1 MGGLLISTL
10 GTLSNRAYY
19 LFLIIVMV
27 WFFGVYV
34 PLNERKKRQDG
45 QAAAGKRPRR
55 EEKPPLRLSRP
66 AALGLMAACAV
77 LAAVGLILLIAA
89 GAMSRPLPILLGAL
103 LAGAGLAGMGR
114 AGRDL
119 RAAPRQPVPRP
130 GSPWTGPGWSSWS
143 PCWRRGYSPRRSTEG
158 SARSL
163 WREENEKESDLPAQ

>member
-103 LAGAGLAGMGR
+103 LAGMGLAGMGR

-119 RAAPRQPVPRP
+119 RAAPRQPAPRP
-130 GSPWTGPGWSSWS
+130 PAWEPVDRARLEQLESLLEAGILTPEEY
-143 PCWRRGYSPRRSTEG
+143 RRKRTELMEG
-158 SARSL
+158 R
-163 WREENEKESDLPAQ
+163 K

>member
-66 AALGLMAACAV
+66 AALGLLAACAV

-130 GSPWTGPGWSSWS
+130 PAREPVDRARLEQLESLLEAGILTPEEY
-143 PCWRRGYSPRRSTEG
+143 RRKRTELMEG
-158 SARSL
+158 R
-163 WREENEKESDLPAQ
+163 K

>member
-119 RAAPRQPVPRP
+119 RAAPRPQAPRP
-130 GSPWTGPGWSSWS
+130 PAREPVDRARLEQLESLMEAGILTPEEY
-143 PCWRRGYSPRRSTEG
+143 RRKRTELMEG
-158 SARSL
+158 R
-163 WREENEKESDLPAQ
+163 K

>member
-66 AALGLMAACAV
+66 AVLGLLAACAV

-103 LAGAGLAGMGR
+103 LAGMGLAGMGR

-119 RAAPRQPVPRP
+119 RAAPRQPAPRP
-130 GSPWTGPGWSSWS
+130 PAWEPVDRARLEQLESLLEAGILTPEEY
-143 PCWRRGYSPRRSTEG
+143 RRKRTELMEG
-158 SARSL
+158 R
-163 WREENEKESDLPAQ
+163 K

>member
-66 AALGLMAACAV
+66 AALGLLAACAV

-130 GSPWTGPGWSSWS
+130 PAREPVDRARLEQLESLMEAGILTPEEY
-143 PCWRRGYSPRRSTEG
+143 RRKRTELMEG
-158 SARSL
+158 R
-163 WREENEKESDLPAQ
+163 K

>member
-1 MGGLLISTL
+1 MGGLLISIL

-45 QAAAGKRPRR
+45 QAAAGKGPRR

-66 AALGLMAACAV
+66 AALGLLAACAV

-119 RAAPRQPVPRP
+119 RAAPRQPAPRAP
-130 GSPWTGPGWSSWS
+130 AREPVDRARLEQLESLLEAGILTPEEY
-143 PCWRRGYSPRRSTEG
+143 RRKRTELMEG
-158 SARSL
+158 R
-163 WREENEKESDLPAQ
+163 K